1 MCSVCLAGLELYGVY
16 LLQVNAVDGYSRT
29 ALHYAAE
36 CEVAECLELLLAAGA
51 DINARDAS
59 GDTALHWAS
68 YRGSVDC
75 VQSLVSHG
83 DASINTIDTHHCTP
97 LSWASKRPSAACID
111 VLLRHNALPNIA
123 DTDGRTALIH
133 AALAPAGAERDASI
147 ILLVRATGLLDL
159 YIRQARLPPG
169 RALSTLLPYLGDCRS
184 LRQLCRYMIRSCLG
198 SQYLPHVL
206 PLLPLPQQLQEFI
219 LLQR

>member
-1 MCSVCLAGLELYGVY
+1 M
-16 LLQVNAVDGYSRT
+16 LQVNAVDGYSRT

-36 CEVAECLELLLAAGA
+36 CEDAECVELLLAAGA
-51 DINARDAS
+51 DINARDGS

-75 VQSLVSHG
+75 VQALVNCA
-83 DASINTIDTHHCTP
+83 DASVNTVDAHHSTP

-111 VLLRHNALPNIA
+111 VLLRHNASPNIA
-123 DTDGRTALIH
+123 DADGQTALIH
-133 AALAPAGAERDASI
+133 AALSPAGAERDASI
-147 ILLVRATGLLDL
+147 LLLVRATGLLDL
-159 YIRQARLPPG
+159 YIRQAGLPPG
-169 RALSTLLPYLGDCRS
+169 RALDTLLPYLGDCRS
-184 LRQLCRYMIRSCLG
+184 LRQLCRYIIRSCLG
-198 SQYLPHVL
+198 SQYLPSVT

>member
-1 MCSVCLAGLELYGVY
+1 
-16 LLQVNAVDGYSRT
+16 VNAVDGYSRT

-36 CEVAECLELLLAAGA
+36 CEDAECLELLLAAGA
-51 DINARDAS
+51 NINARDGS

-75 VQSLVSHG
+75 VQALVSHT
-83 DASINTIDTHHCTP
+83 DVSINSVDSHHSTP

-111 VLLRHNALPNIA
+111 VLLRHNASPNIA
-123 DTDGRTALIH
+123 DMDGRTALIH

-147 ILLVRATGLLDL
+147 LLLVRATGLLDL

-169 RALSTLLPYLGDCRS
+169 RALDTLLPYLGDCRP
-184 LRQLCRYMIRSCLG
+184 LRQLCRYIIRSCLG
-198 SQYLPHVL
+198 SQYLPSVM
-206 PLLPLPQQLQEFI
+206 PLLPLPQQLQEFV

>member
-1 MCSVCLAGLELYGVY
+1 MCRVHLS
-16 LLQVNAVDGYSRT
+16 QVNAVDGYSRT

-36 CEVAECLELLLAAGA
+36 CEDAECVELLLAAGA
-51 DINARDAS
+51 DINARDGS

-75 VQSLVSHG
+75 VQALVNSS
-83 DASINTIDTHHCTP
+83 DASVNTVDGHHSTP

-111 VLLRHNALPNIA
+111 VLLRHNASPNIA
-123 DTDGRTALIH
+123 DADGRTALIH

-147 ILLVRATGLLDL
+147 LLLVRATGLLDM

-169 RALSTLLPYLGDCRS
+169 RALDSLLPYVGDCRS
-184 LRQLCRYMIRSCLG
+184 LRQLCRYIIRSCLG
-198 SQYLPHVL
+198 SQYLPSVT
-206 PLLPLPQQLQEFI
+206 PWLPLPQQLRQFI